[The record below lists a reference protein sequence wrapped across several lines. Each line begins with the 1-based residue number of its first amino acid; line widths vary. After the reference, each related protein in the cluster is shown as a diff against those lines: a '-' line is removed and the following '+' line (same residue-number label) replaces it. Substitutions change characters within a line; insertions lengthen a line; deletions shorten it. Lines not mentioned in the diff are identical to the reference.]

1 MRRSYFYCAAFTKHS
16 QSLKE
21 EEKDFTAFKIGDIC
35 TLSWNQVKPLAEF
48 VFGCSKFNALIYPN
62 VCFRL
67 RFVFQIILQIIPE
80 ISINLLNMILFKS
93 NMLFINFSFNKERI

>member
-1 MRRSYFYCAAFTKHS
+1 MRRSCFYCAAFTKHS

-21 EEKDFTAFKIGDIC
+21 EKKDFTASKIGDIC
-35 TLSWNQVKPLAEF
+35 TLSWNQVKPLAGF
-48 VFGCSKFNALIYPN
+48 VLGCSKFNALIYPN